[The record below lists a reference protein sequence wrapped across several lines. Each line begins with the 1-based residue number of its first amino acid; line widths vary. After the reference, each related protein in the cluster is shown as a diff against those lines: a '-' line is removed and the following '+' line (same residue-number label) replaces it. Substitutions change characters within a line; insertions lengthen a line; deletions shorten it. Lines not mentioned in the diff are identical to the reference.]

1 MHRWFCKV
9 FCNCILDLCQK
20 SSTSVKAPKEAPSC
34 LHFEEFIFSVLCLI
48 LKPWLQP
55 SWNVWLEGPLK
66 SQLLHPW
73 VLPGSHTIE
82 CDSSRSIKSWETLL
96 SGRLIKKRKE
106 NSWDELENHVFPLEP
121 CSGLFFFFSFF
132 LLWYSTHLIYPNT
145 SVYTI
150 AGFFQ

>member
-1 MHRWFCKV
+1 MHRWFCEV

-20 SSTSVKAPKEAPSC
+20 SSTSVKAPKEAPTF
-34 LHFEEFIFSVLCLI
+34 LHFEEFIFSVLCSI

-55 SWNVWLEGPLK
+55 SWNVWLEAPLI

-73 VLPGSHTIE
+73 VPPGSHTIE
-82 CDSSRSIKSWETLL
+82 CDSSRSIKSWDTLL
-96 SGRLIKKRKE
+96 SGRLIKKRKFLRWMRK
-106 NSWDELENHVFPLEP
+106 SRFRFRTLQW
-121 CSGLFFFFSFF
+121 SFFFFS
-132 LLWYSTHLIYPNT
+132 LLWYCTHLIYPNT